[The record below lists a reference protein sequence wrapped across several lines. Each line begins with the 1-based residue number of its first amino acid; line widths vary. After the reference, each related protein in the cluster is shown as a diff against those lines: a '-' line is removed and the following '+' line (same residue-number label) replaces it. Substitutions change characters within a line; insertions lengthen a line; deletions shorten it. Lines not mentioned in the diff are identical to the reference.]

1 MSSYLRAK
9 FAFEA
14 ENDDEISFKKGEY
27 LIVESVDADGEWVTG
42 RIARKDGESKSGLFP
57 MNYCKKVDKLPWIT
71 KTLTKD
77 EVKARAAFAFGMC
90 VYCLSISLSYLHRR
104 FVPIQ
109 TPSKTMS
116 FPLKLGISSS

>member
-57 MNYCKKVDKLPWIT
+57 MNYCKKVDKLP
-71 KTLTKD
+71 
-77 EVKARAAFAFGMC
+77 
-90 VYCLSISLSYLHRR
+90 
-104 FVPIQ
+104 
-109 TPSKTMS
+109 
-116 FPLKLGISSS
+116 

>member
-1 MSSYLRAK
+1 MYTDKKKDTLTVVEERGEGVSRAASMSSYLRAK

-57 MNYCKKVDKLPWIT
+57 MNILKKRCKRFKYPISKKLN
-71 KTLTKD
+71 
-77 EVKARAAFAFGMC
+77 
-90 VYCLSISLSYLHRR
+90 
-104 FVPIQ
+104 
-109 TPSKTMS
+109 
-116 FPLKLGISSS
+116 